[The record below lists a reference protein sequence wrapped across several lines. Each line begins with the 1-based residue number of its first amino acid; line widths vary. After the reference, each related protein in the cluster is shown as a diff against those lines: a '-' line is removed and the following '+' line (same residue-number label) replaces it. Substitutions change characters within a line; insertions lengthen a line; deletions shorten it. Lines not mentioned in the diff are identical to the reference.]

1 MAKYTPVYWDVD
13 LQMESM
19 IESAQPILKEQNW
32 TGKSYIFIFNGEST
46 IHICYVHANGTITQR
61 NHIDAKQ
68 TNDFFVA
75 PAVREIVDQGFDA
88 DREIRVLLAGSPSRI
103 STESSA
109 GTFEFLD
116 SDDMKVDTITTKKRM
131 QELATF
137 ANRLEKN
144 GGLRKTDGSNP
155 GKKALDW
162 ILHAMPN
169 DTTKRYT
176 PEQSPEDWVIACGNC
191 QWSFGR
197 CNDSTYKTNHLP
209 PGYTELSHN
218 YIIVSDSIIH
228 AMTKILEH
236 EDYQNVT
243 DFLGFEFQKFM
254 RENALLLHEKIDT
267 ILLVTAGHSN
277 ELREAN
283 VHIVEEWQSFHRPK
297 RLRLAAPFTYVGR
310 EFTDRCVYALPKI

>member
-19 IESAQPILKEQNW
+19 IESAQPILKKQNW
-32 TGKSYIFIFNGEST
+32 TGKSYVFIFIGEST
-46 IHICYVHANGTITQR
+46 IHICYVHPNGTSTTQKK
-61 NHIDAKQ
+61 HIN
-68 TNDFFVA
+68 TNQMEDFFT
-75 PAVREIVDQGFDA
+75 RLHTIVEMFSDFTS
-88 DREIRVLLAGSPSRI
+88 DREIRVVLAGLPSRI

-137 ANRLEKN
+137 ANRLEEN
-144 GGLRKTDGSNP
+144 GGLKKTDGSNP

-162 ILHAMPN
+162 ILRAMPDDEN
-169 DTTKRYT
+169 
-176 PEQSPEDWVIACGNC
+176 WVIACVNC
-191 QWSFGR
+191 QCSFCR

-209 PGYTELSHN
+209 PGYTESSHN
-218 YIIVSDSIIH
+218 YIIVSDSVIH

-236 EDYQNVT
+236 KDYENVT
-243 DFLGFEFQKFM
+243 DFLGLEFQKFM
-254 RENALLLHEKIDT
+254 RQYALLLHEKIDT

-277 ELREAN
+277 ELRKAN

-310 EFTDRCVYALPKI
+310 EFTDRCVYALTKI